1 MLASVLFM
9 TSCRSSRQTT
19 TEQIEK
25 EVTHDAVVELGSLV
39 VHDTVRETQT
49 VTIVLNADSTE
60 RSRTTEKNREHLR
73 SSAATDEK
81 ARILESTVQS
91 EARKEEIQSV
101 AARPSGSPVKPFLWG
116 ALAGAIITTIIYLKT
131 RKR

>member
-1 MLASVLFM
+1 M
-9 TSCRSSRQTT
+9 SCRSSRQTT

-25 EVTHDAVVELGSLV
+25 EVTHDAVVELGKVV

-116 ALAGAIITTIIYLKT
+116 GLAGAIITTIIYLKT

>member
-1 MLASVLFM
+1 M
-9 TSCRSSRQTT
+9 SCRSSRQTT

-25 EVTHDAVVELGSLV
+25 EANNDVLVELGSLV

-116 ALAGAIITTIIYLKT
+116 GLAGAIITTIIYLKT

>member
-1 MLASVLFM
+1 M
-9 TSCRSSRQTT
+9 SCRSSRQTT

-25 EVTHDAVVELGSLV
+25 EVTHDAVVELGKVV

-81 ARILESTVQS
+81 ARILESSVQS
-91 EARKEEIQSV
+91 EARKEEKQTV
-101 AARPSGSPVKPFLWG
+101 AEMPRGNPTKAFLWG
-116 ALAGAIITTIIYLKT
+116 ALAGAIITSIIYLKT
-131 RKR
+131 RKKIKTWQER

>member
-1 MLASVLFM
+1 M
-9 TSCRSSRQTT
+9 
-19 TEQIEK
+19 
-25 EVTHDAVVELGSLV
+25 VELGTVV

-81 ARILESTVQS
+81 ARILESKVQS

-116 ALAGAIITTIIYLKT
+116 GLAGAIITTIIYLKT

>member
-1 MLASVLFM
+1 M
-9 TSCRSSRQTT
+9 SCRSSRQTT

-25 EVTHDAVVELGSLV
+25 EANNDVLVELGSLV

-60 RSRTTEKNREHLR
+60 RSRTTEKSHEHLR

-91 EARKEEIQSV
+91 EARKEEKQTV
-101 AARPSGSPVKPFLWG
+101 AERPRGNPTKAFLWG
-116 ALAGAIITTIIYLKT
+116 ALAGAIITSIIYLKT
-131 RKR
+131 RKKIKTWQER